1 MNIQGEN
8 KTQNRIFSLLPLWVV
23 IGIFMIGPLLVM
35 AVVSLM
41 ESNVYGGVHFK
52 FSLSGY
58 RQILFDTNLFDEIE
72 FNPAYLI
79 IIARSFML
87 ALAATFLSLLI
98 GFPAAYFISRQ
109 SNKVKNILIFLVTI
123 PFWTNLLIR
132 TFAWIIILGKGGVIE
147 SSFNF
152 FGLLEEENSLN
163 LMYTNSA
170 ILIGLVYSYLP
181 LMVLPIYASMEKMD
195 LRLLEAA
202 TDLYSNRVELIR
214 KIILPLSMPGIIG
227 GSILVFVPC
236 LGAFIAPDLL
246 GGGKKLLLGSLI
258 QFQFSYARNW
268 PFGAAMAMFLLA
280 LVILVLIFNARLNR
294 KHREYASQK

>member
-23 IGIFMIGPLLVM
+23 VGIFMIGPLLVM

-87 ALAATFLSLLI
+87 ALIATFLSLII

-109 SNKVKNILIFLVTI
+109 SDRVKNILIFLVTI

-152 FGLLEEENSLN
+152 FGLLDEESSLN

-202 TDLYSNRVELIR
+202 TDLYSNRIELIR

-294 KHREYASQK
+294 KHREYANQK

>member
-8 KTQNRIFSLLPLWVV
+8 KTQNRILSLLPLWIV

-35 AVVSLM
+35 AAVSLM

-72 FNPAYLI
+72 FNPAYMI
-79 IIARSFML
+79 IIARSFVL

-98 GFPAAYFISRQ
+98 GFPAAYYISRQ
-109 SNKVKNILIFLVTI
+109 SNRVKNILIFLVTI

-152 FGLLEEENSLN
+152 FGLLDKESSLN
-163 LMYTNSA
+163 LMYTNTA

-181 LMVLPIYASMEKMD
+181 LMVLPIYASLEKMD
-195 LRLLEAA
+195 VRLLEAA
-202 TDLYSNRVELIR
+202 TDLYSSRIELIR
-214 KIILPLSMPGIIG
+214 KIIFPLSMPGIIG

-280 LVILVLIFNARLNR
+280 LVIIILIFNAKLNR
-294 KHREYASQK
+294 RHREYETQR

>member
-8 KTQNRIFSLLPLWVV
+8 KTQNRIYSLLPLWIVV
-23 IGIFMIGPLLVM
+23 GIFMIGPLLVM

-79 IIARSFML
+79 IIGRSFML
-87 ALAATFLSLLI
+87 ALVATFISLLI

-109 SNKVKNILIFLVTI
+109 SDRVKNILIFLVTI

-152 FGLLEEENSLN
+152 FGLLDEESSLN

-202 TDLYSNRVELIR
+202 TDLYSNRIELIR

-280 LVILVLIFNARLNR
+280 LVILILIFNARLNR

>member
-8 KTQNRIFSLLPLWVV
+8 KTQNRILSLLPLWLV

-41 ESNVYGGVHFK
+41 KSNVYGGVHLK
-52 FSLSGY
+52 FSLDGY
-58 RQILFDTNLFDEIE
+58 KQILFDTNLFGERE
-72 FNPAYLI
+72 FNPAYVI
-79 IIARSFML
+79 IIGRSFVL
-87 ALAATFLSLLI
+87 ASLATIISFII
-98 GFPAAYFISRQ
+98 GFPAAYYISRQ
-109 SNKVKNILIFLVTI
+109 SKKVKDILIFLVTV

-147 SSFNF
+147 SSFIFLGFINE
-152 FGLLEEENSLN
+152 GDTLN

-195 LRLLEAA
+195 MRLLEAA
-202 TDLYSNRVELIR
+202 ADLYSSRISLIR
-214 KIILPLSMPGIIG
+214 KVILPLSMPGIIG
-227 GSILVFVPC
+227 GCILVFVPC

-258 QFQFSYARNW
+258 QFQFASARNW
-268 PFGAAMAMFLLA
+268 SFGAAVAMVLLL
-280 LVILVLIFNARLNR
+280 LVILVLFFNARINK
-294 KHREYASQK
+294 KHRNYETQG

>member
-8 KTQNRIFSLLPLWVV
+8 KIQNRVFGLLPLWIV

-35 AVVSLM
+35 GGVSLM
-41 ESNVYGGVHFK
+41 ESNAYGGVHFK
-52 FSLSGY
+52 FSLNGY
-58 RQILFDTNLFDEIE
+58 RQILFDTNFFDEIE
-72 FNPAYLI
+72 FNPAYI
-79 IIARSFML
+79 IIIGRSFVL
-87 ALAATFLSLLI
+87 AISATIISLII

-132 TFAWIIILGKGGVIE
+132 TFAWIIILGKDGVIE

-152 FGLLEEENSLN
+152 LGLLDDEGSLN

-181 LMVLPIYASMEKMD
+181 LMVLPVYASMEKMD
-195 LRLLEAA
+195 VRLLEAA
-202 TDLYSNRVELIR
+202 TDLYSSRIQLIR
-214 KIILPLSMPGIIG
+214 KVILPLSMPGIIG

-268 PFGAAMAMFLLA
+268 PFGAAMAMFLLT
-280 LVILVLIFNARLNR
+280 LVILILLFNAHINKR
-294 KHREYASQK
+294 HRENEVKG

>member
-8 KTQNRIFSLLPLWVV
+8 KTQNRVLGLLPLWTV

-35 AVVSLM
+35 AAVSLM
-41 ESNVYGGVHFK
+41 KSNVYGGVHFN

-58 RQILFDTNLFDEIE
+58 RQILFDTNLFGEVE

-79 IIARSFML
+79 IIGRSFIL
-87 ALAATFLSLLI
+87 AISATILSLII

-147 SSFNF
+147 NSFNF
-152 FGLLEEENSLN
+152 LGLLDDEGSLN

-181 LMVLPIYASMEKMD
+181 LMVLPVYASMEKMD
-195 LRLLEAA
+195 VRLLEAA
-202 TDLYSNRVELIR
+202 TDLYSSRIQLIR
-214 KIILPLSMPGIIG
+214 KVILPLSMPGIIG

-268 PFGAAMAMFLLA
+268 SFGAAMAMFLLA
-280 LVILVLIFNARLNR
+280 LVILILFFNAHINKR
-294 KHREYASQK
+294 HRENEAKG

>member
-8 KTQNRIFSLLPLWVV
+8 KIQNRVLGLLPLWLVV
-23 IGIFMIGPLLVM
+23 GIFMIGPLLVM

-58 RQILFDTNLFDEIE
+58 RQILFDTNFFDEIE
-72 FNPAYLI
+72 FNPAYVI
-79 IIARSFML
+79 IIGRSFIL
-87 ALAATFLSLLI
+87 AISATILSLII

-132 TFAWIIILGKGGVIE
+132 TFAWIIILGKNGVIE

-152 FGLLEEENSLN
+152 LGLLDDEGSLN

-181 LMVLPIYASMEKMD
+181 LMVLPVYASMEKMD
-195 LRLLEAA
+195 VRLLEAA
-202 TDLYSNRVELIR
+202 TDLYSSRIQLIR
-214 KIILPLSMPGIIG
+214 KVILPLSMPGIIG

-280 LVILVLIFNARLNR
+280 LVILILFFNAHINKR
-294 KHREYASQK
+294 HRENEVKG